1 MRLRA
6 RVREHTGA
14 TRHIVNGT
22 ERSRDIA
29 TVEIAETGGGAFYLL
44 YFDDAGKG
52 ITDTWHLSIEGAK
65 GQAEL
70 EFNIIEADWESIE

>member
-14 TRHIVNGT
+14 TRHTVNGVD
-22 ERSRDIA
+22 RSRDIA
-29 TVEIAETGGGAFYLL
+29 TVEIADAGGGAFYLL
-44 YFDDAGKG
+44 YFDSAGKG

-65 GQAEL
+65 GQAEY
-70 EFNIIEADWESIE
+70 EFNITEADWESIE